1 MKKNNKIFPMRPF
14 VRLFF
19 VTEMFLE
26 VTLFLETYSILKTP
40 GCTPGRQ
47 PWLTN
52 EGNSWVLDQLEYS
65 LFQ

>member
-1 MKKNNKIFPMRPF
+1 MRPF
-14 VRLFF
+14 ARLFF

-52 EGNSWVLDQLEYS
+52 T
-65 LFQ
+65 

>member
-1 MKKNNKIFPMRPF
+1 MRPF

-47 PWLTN
+47 TWLTN
-52 EGNSWVLDQLEYS
+52 ERNSWVLDQLEYS

>member
-1 MKKNNKIFPMRPF
+1 MRPF
-14 VRLFF
+14 VCLFF

-40 GCTPGRQ
+40 GRTPGRP
-47 PWLTN
+47 PWLAN
-52 EGNSWVLDQLEYS
+52 EGNSWVLDQLEHS